1 MEKSLLMN
9 NIDYDIED
17 KNKKMFDFMVQLKT
31 DNEYPINIINRLIIL
46 AT

>member
-9 NIDYDIED
+9 NIDYDFED
-17 KNKKMFDFMVQLKT
+17 KKKKMYNLMIQLKT
-31 DNEYPINIINRLIIL
+31 DNEYPINIINKLIIL